1 MNINLKN
8 DQDFPAI
15 QKKKSRVEGENNS
28 RHVFWGDGGLALL
41 SSRPPIIAS
50 FDSEVTDDDD
60 EVDKKFEEYYQY
72 RWS

>member
-1 MNINLKN
+1 MFFL
-8 DQDFPAI
+8 
-15 QKKKSRVEGENNS
+15 
-28 RHVFWGDGGLALL
+28 GDGGLALL

>member
-1 MNINLKN
+1 MIKTFQQSKRRSHELRGKIIL
-8 DQDFPAI
+8 DMF
-15 QKKKSRVEGENNS
+15 
-28 RHVFWGDGGLALL
+28 FLGDGGLALL

-72 RWS
+72 GWS